1 MLKDVKDNNSMS
13 ESPRVINPAALL
25 LRSAMSDFE
34 IPLTKYAVSI
44 LGDLEQARDVV
55 QDTFLKLYKQD
66 PEKVRQ
72 KVKSWLFTVCRN
84 HCYDL
89 IKRNR
94 KTSNLEEDEISYIA
108 SSEDNPFQVISFL
121 EGREEID
128 EKIKILYS
136 LIEELPSR
144 QREVMR
150 LKFQANLSYKE
161 IAETIGIST
170 SNVGFVMHSALK
182 KLREDMKEK
191 FPRKS

>member
-1 MLKDVKDNNSMS
+1 MKDVKDNNSMS

-66 PEKVRQ
+66 PEKVRK

-94 KTSNLEEDEISYIA
+94 RTSNLEEDEISYIT
-108 SSEDNPFQVISFL
+108 SNDDNPFQVISFL
-121 EGREEID
+121 EGREEIN
-128 EKIKILYS
+128 EKINILYS

-161 IAETIGIST
+161 IAETIGISS

-191 FPRKS
+191 FPKKS

>member
-1 MLKDVKDNNSMS
+1 MKDVKDNNSMS

-94 KTSNLEEDEISYIA
+94 RTSNLEEDEISYIA

-191 FPRKS
+191 FPKKS

>member
-1 MLKDVKDNNSMS
+1 MKDVKDNNSMS

-66 PEKVRQ
+66 PEKIRQ

-94 KTSNLEEDEISYIA
+94 RTSNLEEDEISCIA

>member
-1 MLKDVKDNNSMS
+1 MKDVKDNNSMS

-182 KLREDMKEK
+182 KLRDDMKEK

>member
-1 MLKDVKDNNSMS
+1 MISKKKALFASKENIKEVEKIKNELSKKD
-13 ESPRVINPAALL
+13 
-25 LRSAMSDFE
+25 
-34 IPLTKYAVSI
+34 
-44 LGDLEQARDVV
+44 
-55 QDTFLKLYKQD
+55 QDKK
-66 PEKVRQ
+66 
-72 KVKSWLFTVCRN
+72 N
-84 HCYDL
+84 
-89 IKRNR
+89 
-94 KTSNLEEDEISYIA
+94 IA
-108 SSEDNPFQVISFL
+108 K
-121 EGREEID
+121 EID

-170 SNVGFVMHSALK
+170 SNVGFVLHSALK

>member
-1 MLKDVKDNNSMS
+1 MKGVKDNNSMS

-94 KTSNLEEDEISYIA
+94 RTSNLEEDEISYIA

-121 EGREEID
+121 EAREEID

-182 KLREDMKEK
+182 NLREDMKEK

>member
-1 MLKDVKDNNSMS
+1 MKDVKDNNSMS

-66 PEKVRQ
+66 PEKVRK

-94 KTSNLEEDEISYIA
+94 RTSNLGEDEISYIA
-108 SSEDNPFQVISFL
+108 SNDDNPFQVISFF
-121 EGREEID
+121 EGREEIN
-128 EKIKILYS
+128 EKINILYS

-191 FPRKS
+191 FPKKS

>member
-1 MLKDVKDNNSMS
+1 MKDVKDNNSMS
-13 ESPRVINPAALL
+13 KSPRVINPAALL
-25 LRSAMSDFE
+25 LRRAMSDFE
-34 IPLTKYAVSI
+34 IPLIKYAGSI

-55 QDTFLKLYKQD
+55 QDTFLKLYRQD

-89 IKRNR
+89 IKKNR
-94 KTSNLEEDEISYIA
+94 RTSNLEEDEISYIA
-108 SSEDNPFQVISFL
+108 SSEGNPFQVISFL
-121 EGREEID
+121 EGIEEID
-128 EKIKILYS
+128 EKIKTLYS

>member
-1 MLKDVKDNNSMS
+1 M
-13 ESPRVINPAALL
+13 
-25 LRSAMSDFE
+25 
-34 IPLTKYAVSI
+34 
-44 LGDLEQARDVV
+44 
-55 QDTFLKLYKQD
+55 
-66 PEKVRQ
+66 
-72 KVKSWLFTVCRN
+72 
-84 HCYDL
+84 

-94 KTSNLEEDEISYIA
+94 RTSNLEEDEISCIA

>member
-1 MLKDVKDNNSMS
+1 MKDVKDNNSMS

-66 PEKVRQ
+66 PEKVRK

-94 KTSNLEEDEISYIA
+94 RTSNLEESEISYIT
-108 SSEDNPFQVISFL
+108 SNDDNPFQVISFL
-121 EGREEID
+121 ESREEID

-191 FPRKS
+191 FPKKS

>member
-1 MLKDVKDNNSMS
+1 MKDVKDNNSMS

-66 PEKVRQ
+66 PEKVRK

-94 KTSNLEEDEISYIA
+94 RTSNLGEDEISYIA
-108 SSEDNPFQVISFL
+108 SNDDNPFQVISFL
-121 EGREEID
+121 EGREEIE
-128 EKIKILYS
+128 EKINILYS

-161 IAETIGIST
+161 IAETIGISS

-191 FPRKS
+191 FPKKS

>member
-1 MLKDVKDNNSMS
+1 MKDVKDNNSMS

-66 PEKVRQ
+66 PEKVRK

-94 KTSNLEEDEISYIA
+94 RTSNLEEDEISYIT
-108 SSEDNPFQVISFL
+108 SNDDNPFQVISFL

-161 IAETIGIST
+161 IAETIGISS

-191 FPRKS
+191 FPKKS

>member
-1 MLKDVKDNNSMS
+1 MKDVKDNNSMS

-94 KTSNLEEDEISYIA
+94 RTSNLEEDEISYIA

-121 EGREEID
+121 EAREEID

-182 KLREDMKEK
+182 NLREDMKEK

>member
-1 MLKDVKDNNSMS
+1 MKDVKDNNSMS

-66 PEKVRQ
+66 PEKVRK

-94 KTSNLEEDEISYIA
+94 RTSNLEEDEISYIA
-108 SSEDNPFQVISFL
+108 SNDDNPFQVISFL

-161 IAETIGIST
+161 IAETIGISS

-191 FPRKS
+191 FPKKS

>member
-1 MLKDVKDNNSMS
+1 MKDVKDNNSMS

-191 FPRKS
+191 FPR

>member
-1 MLKDVKDNNSMS
+1 MKDVKDNNSMS

-34 IPLTKYAVSI
+34 MPLTKYAVSI

-66 PEKVRQ
+66 PEKVRK

-94 KTSNLEEDEISYIA
+94 RTSNLEEDEISYIT
-108 SSEDNPFQVISFL
+108 SNDDNPFQVISFL

-191 FPRKS
+191 FPKKS

>member
-1 MLKDVKDNNSMS
+1 MKDVKDNNSMS

-66 PEKVRQ
+66 PEKVRK

-94 KTSNLEEDEISYIA
+94 RTSNLEESEISYIT
-108 SSEDNPFQVISFL
+108 SNDDNPFQVISFL
-121 EGREEID
+121 EGREETD
-128 EKIKILYS
+128 EKINILYS

-191 FPRKS
+191 FPKKS

>member
-1 MLKDVKDNNSMS
+1 MKDVKDNNSMS

>member
-1 MLKDVKDNNSMS
+1 MKDVKDNNSMS

-94 KTSNLEEDEISYIA
+94 RTSNLEEDKISYIA

>member
-1 MLKDVKDNNSMS
+1 MKDVKDNNSMS

-34 IPLTKYAVSI
+34 IPLTKFAVSI

>member
-1 MLKDVKDNNSMS
+1 MKDVKDNNSMS

-66 PEKVRQ
+66 PEKVRK

-94 KTSNLEEDEISYIA
+94 RTSNLEEDEISYIT
-108 SSEDNPFQVISFL
+108 SNDDNPFQVISFL

-161 IAETIGIST
+161 IAETIGISS

-182 KLREDMKEK
+182 KLRENMKEK
-191 FPRKS
+191 FPKKS

>member
-1 MLKDVKDNNSMS
+1 MKDVKDNNSMS

-34 IPLTKYAVSI
+34 IPLTKFAVSI

-94 KTSNLEEDEISYIA
+94 RTSNLEEDEISYIA

>member
-1 MLKDVKDNNSMS
+1 LKDVKDNNSMS

-94 KTSNLEEDEISYIA
+94 RTSNLEEDEISCIA

>member
-1 MLKDVKDNNSMS
+1 MKDVKDNNSMS

-94 KTSNLEEDEISYIA
+94 RTSNLEEDEISCIA

>member
-1 MLKDVKDNNSMS
+1 MKDVKDNNSMS

-94 KTSNLEEDEISYIA
+94 RTSNLEEDEISYIA

-150 LKFQANLSYKE
+150 LKFQANLSYKG

>member
-1 MLKDVKDNNSMS
+1 MKDVKDNNSMS

-66 PEKVRQ
+66 PEKVRK

-94 KTSNLEEDEISYIA
+94 RTSNLEEDQISYIT
-108 SSEDNPFQVISFL
+108 SNDDNPFQVISFL
-121 EGREEID
+121 EVREEID

-161 IAETIGIST
+161 IAETIGISS

-191 FPRKS
+191 FPKKS

>member
-1 MLKDVKDNNSMS
+1 MKDVKDNNSMS

-66 PEKVRQ
+66 PEKVRK

-94 KTSNLEEDEISYIA
+94 RTSNLEEDEISYIT
-108 SSEDNPFQVISFL
+108 SNDDNPFQVISFL

-161 IAETIGIST
+161 IAETIGISS

>member
-1 MLKDVKDNNSMS
+1 MKDVKDNNSMS

-94 KTSNLEEDEISYIA
+94 RTSNLEEDEISYIT
-108 SSEDNPFQVISFL
+108 SNDDNPFQVISFL
-121 EGREEID
+121 EGREEIE
-128 EKIKILYS
+128 EKINILYS